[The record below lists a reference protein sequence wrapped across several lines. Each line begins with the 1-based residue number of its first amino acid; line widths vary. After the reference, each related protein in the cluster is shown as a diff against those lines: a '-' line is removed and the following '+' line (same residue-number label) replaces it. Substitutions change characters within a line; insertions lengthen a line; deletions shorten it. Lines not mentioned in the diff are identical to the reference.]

1 MNPSSRTLDVPYPRP
16 RLAPALTLGLS
27 MASVLASPTIAQTPS
42 RPPVLPDEP
51 WIVYQAPAPNGT
63 SPLRL
68 VRPDG
73 SDDHRLLDADRR
85 IPDTA
90 HPDWS
95 PDGNR
100 IAFDVWTPQPSGPHR
115 LTIWTVR
122 ADGSDARE
130 VATCQPPCL
139 QLSYPAWSPD
149 GRSLA
154 LMRFDIRDDGDWG
167 PSAIEVLDLA
177 TGERRPVTTT
187 ADGTTAYYDLRWSPD
202 GSSLVGTME
211 TYSDEAQDTILGS
224 SIVVLDVPGSGTAV
238 PVVITPVGLPATQ
251 PDWGPDDTIAFVTAS
266 RVGSWPDDASLMLV
280 QADGT
285 GLRPLDTN
293 RPGTSHEPIWADGRI
308 VFTAADASGPH
319 VASIEPDGSGL
330 SVSDWSFRNTTGEA
344 RRTWA
349 RPRPTP

>member
-1 MNPSSRTLDVPYPRP
+1 MNPSTRTTDAPPP
-16 RLAPALTLGLS
+16 RLAPALTVGLS
-27 MASVLASPTIAQTPS
+27 MASVLAAPTVAQAPS
-42 RPPVLPDEP
+42 RPAVLPGEP
-51 WIVYQAPAPNGT
+51 WIVYQAPTANGT

-73 SDDHRLLDADRR
+73 SDDHRLLDIDPL

-95 PDGNR
+95 PDGDR
-100 IAFDVWTPQPSGPHR
+100 IAFDVWTPRPAGPLR

-130 VATCQPPCL
+130 VATCHPPCL

-154 LMRFDIRDDGDWG
+154 LMRFDIRPNGDWG
-167 PSAIEVLDLA
+167 PSAVEVLDLD
-177 TGERRPVTTT
+177 TGERRPVATT
-187 ADGTTAYYDLRWSPD
+187 ADGTSAYYDLRWSPD
-202 GSSLVGTME
+202 GSSLVATME
-211 TYSDEAQDTILGS
+211 TYADEAQDTILGS
-224 SIVVLDVPGSGTAV
+224 SIVILDVPGSGTTS

-251 PDWGPDDTIAFVTAS
+251 PDWGPDDTIVFVTSS
-266 RVGSWPDDASLMLV
+266 RLGGWAGDASLMLV

-285 GLRPLDTN
+285 GLRALETSGS
-293 RPGTSHEPIWADGRI
+293 GTSHEPTWADGRI
-308 VFTAADASGPH
+308 MFTTADAAGPH

-330 SVSDWSFRNTTGEA
+330 SVSDWSFRNTTGEV